1 MSSPQAPKGKRL
13 YLINRDFQL
22 RYTRLAVVVG
32 LVSTALTL
40 FLILFP
46 LFWFR
51 IVRYPNFVPVPF
63 LWAIGAAAV
72 LNVLI
77 VAFLGIMI
85 THRIAGPMFSLVRHI
100 RMMQSGRAVAPLKVR
115 EGDDLKYVVRNY
127 NELMQ
132 YLYDRTARDKD
143 RVDALIDQL
152 RSAGGPATALAEAET
167 LAAELKQRLEP
178 EGAQPA

>member
-1 MSSPQAPKGKRL
+1 MSPSNTVKGKRL

-63 LWAIGAAAV
+63 MWAIGVAAV

-77 VAFLGIMI
+77 VAFLGIVI

-100 RMMQSGRAVAPLKVR
+100 HLLQS
-115 EGDDLKYVVRNY
+115 
-127 NELMQ
+127 
-132 YLYDRTARDKD
+132 
-143 RVDALIDQL
+143 
-152 RSAGGPATALAEAET
+152 
-167 LAAELKQRLEP
+167 
-178 EGAQPA
+178 